1 MKKFLYILFSS
12 ALILSCS
19 GSNSSITDD
28 GKGSVDTPP
37 DPNPENPVKYT
48 NPVFLGFPMPDP
60 DVIRGDDGYFY
71 LYATEEKAD
80 ANNHNVPILKSADLV
95 NWEKVGA
102 VFTDENHPHITTQY
116 DAVIWAPSINKV
128 GDKYVMYYSQ
138 PGKNYKHAIGIATAD
153 SPVGPFTDHGKLI
166 DSDEQGVD
174 ISIDAYLYQE
184 NGRNYLFW
192 GSFREIS
199 IIELT
204 ADGMAILPGAKRTVV
219 AGGQYE
225 ASCVIK
231 RDGYYYLILSTG
243 DYSKNGSYRLVAGR
257 STAITG
263 PYRNKGG
270 EDMKS
275 VKHELVLQ
283 GDAAKK
289 FTSPG
294 HCSRIITDDAG
305 RDWILYHSY
314 PADKNLR
321 YLMLDELK
329 WVGGWP
335 VVDGLEP
342 SSTHAAPTFKK
353 ME

>member
-1 MKKFLYILFSS
+1 MKKILATLFFYILIVSYG
-12 ALILSCS
+12 CS
-19 GSNSSITDD
+19 DVQNIDND
-28 GKGSVDTPP
+28 KENEKK
-37 DPNPENPVKYT
+37 DPIPENPIKYT
-48 NPVFLGFPMPDP
+48 NPVFLGFPLPDP

-80 ANNHNVPILKSADLV
+80 VNNHNVPILKSADLV

-102 VFTDENHPHITTQY
+102 VFTDEGHPHITTEY

-128 GDKYVMYYSQ
+128 GDTYIMYYSQ
-138 PGKNYKHAIGIATAD
+138 PGKNYKHAIGIATAN
-153 SPVGPFTDHGKLI
+153 SPTGPFTDHGKLI

-174 ISIDAYLYQE
+174 ISIDAYLHQE
-184 NGRNYLFW
+184 NGRNYLYW

-204 ADGMAILPGAKRTVV
+204 ADGMAIKPGAKRTVI
-219 AGGQYE
+219 AGNQYE
-225 ASCVIK
+225 ACTVIK
-231 RDGYYYLILSTG
+231 RDGYYYLIVSTG
-243 DYSKNGSYRLVAGR
+243 NYSKNGTYRLVVGR
-257 STAITG
+257 ATSIMG
-263 PYRNKGG
+263 PYKNKKG
-270 EDMKS
+270 EDMKA
-275 VKHELVLQ
+275 VNHELVLQ
-283 GDAAKK
+283 GSTDKK

-314 PADKNLR
+314 PSDKNLR

-335 VVDGLEP
+335 VVEGLEP
-342 SSTHAAPTFKK
+342 SISHAAPTFNISK
-353 ME
+353 

>member
-1 MKKFLYILFSS
+1 MRKILLMLFCS
-12 ALILSCS
+12 ALLASC
-19 GSNSSITDD
+19 GSSESPIDD
-28 GKGSVDTPP
+28 GNGNNPPGP
-37 DPNPENPVKYT
+37 DPIPENPVKYT
-48 NPVFLGFPMPDP
+48 NPVFLGFPLPDP

-80 ANNHNVPILKSADLV
+80 NNNHNVPILKSADLV
-95 NWEKVGA
+95 NWEKIGS
-102 VFTDENHPHITTQY
+102 VFTDENHPHITTEY

-128 GDKYVMYYSQ
+128 GNKYIMYYSQ

-153 SPVGPFTDHGKLI
+153 SPAGPFTEHGKLI

-174 ISIDAYLYQE
+174 LSIDAYLYQE

-192 GSFREIS
+192 GSFRAIS

-204 ADGMAILPGAKRTVV
+204 ADGMAIKPGAERIVV

-225 ASCVIK
+225 ASCVVK
-231 RDGYYYLILSTG
+231 HDGYYYLIVSIG
-243 DYSKNGSYRLVAGR
+243 DYSKNGTYRLVVGR
-257 STAITG
+257 STVITG
-263 PYRNKGG
+263 PYRNKRG

-275 VKHELVLQ
+275 VNHELILQ
-283 GDAAKK
+283 GTTDKK

-294 HCSRIITDDAG
+294 HCSRVITDDAG

-314 PADKNLR
+314 PSDKNLR

-329 WVGGWP
+329 WTGGWP
-335 VVDGLEP
+335 IVEGLQP
-342 SSTHAAPTFKK
+342 STTHAAPIFNTPK
-353 ME
+353 